1 MAVKP
6 AGTLALVLMAA
17 LTEPALAEPVGY
29 RYEINWGGFH
39 AGDLAITRDRQDETT
54 RTGMT
59 IRTVGLFDR
68 MLHLRF
74 SAEGTGLEAAGG
86 ALASESYQTRYRNRY
101 HERLLRLAFGG
112 GEVRTVLDEVVAV
125 FAPPPADDEPNPPVP
140 PEARQGTGDPLTNMA
155 VVGRRA
161 RDILARGGPTSF
173 RTGSFDGRRAYDFDV
188 TVRGKTRISIGE
200 RQFDTIELTMVLRP
214 VAGFKPKFAKM
225 WAGAEYVVNI
235 DPDTLLPLRIFTD
248 SFAAATVI
256 IATEPCR
263 VAAEQ
268 CGPAL
273 TASAP

>member
-1 MAVKP
+1 MAVKS
-6 AGTLALVLMAA
+6 ACALAA
-17 LTEPALAEPVGY
+17 LWVVTMTAPSLAEPVGY

-39 AGDLAITRDRQDETT
+39 AGDLAISRDQQGETT

-68 MLHLRF
+68 MLRLRF
-74 SAEGTGLEAAGG
+74 NAEGTGHESGG
-86 ALASESYQTRYRNRY
+86 GGLASDSYQTRYRNRY
-101 HERLLRLAFGG
+101 HETLLRLAFGG
-112 GEVRTVLDEVVAV
+112 GDARTVLDEVVAV

-140 PEARQGTGDPLTNMA
+140 PEARQGAGDPLTNLA

-161 RDILARGGPTSF
+161 RDILASGGPPNF

-188 TVRGKTRISIGE
+188 SVRGRNRISIGE
-200 RQFDTIELTMVLRP
+200 RQFDTIELAMVLRP

-256 IATEPCR
+256 NAVEPCR
-263 VAAEQ
+263 MTAEQ

-273 TASAP
+273 TASIP